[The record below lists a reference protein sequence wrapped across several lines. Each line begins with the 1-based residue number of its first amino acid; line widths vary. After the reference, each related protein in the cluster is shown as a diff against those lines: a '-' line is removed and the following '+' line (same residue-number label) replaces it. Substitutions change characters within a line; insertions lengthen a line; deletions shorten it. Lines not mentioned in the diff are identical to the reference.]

1 MKTIYLTSICML
13 AFASFAISQTEQ
25 RPYRVSEPV
34 MKKGGTV
41 VSAIADPVLFVQQN
55 MIGPCVTVSNVVVN
69 RPSKSGAKPYTSIAS
84 WSDSLNTLGIDSG
97 MIITTG
103 DALSVIGPVSDFLSG
118 DLQGTGDALLS
129 AMCGSATYDAVSIE
143 FDFIP
148 QADSIIPFE
157 FIWGSE
163 EYKEYV
169 NSGYNDIFGFFIS
182 GPGYTG
188 LQNIAYI
195 PGTNLPISI
204 DNVNHLANTQY
215 YIDNEALTGTFLAYD
230 GYTTVFSLSVPVM
243 ANQQY
248 HFKVVVADALD
259 RVLDSGVILKMGSFA
274 GNIIAPAP
282 SFTYTVNG
290 NNVSFANTTTNG
302 MSYLWDF
309 GDGSFS
315 TDVNPV
321 HNYSQTGT
329 YTLRLTA
336 SNHCYTEEV
345 EVVIDLTSTYTG
357 FAGNSEITVSSITG
371 NGLFAFDGVNGNVST
386 KVYTIDGRRVLP
398 GIQQN
403 GNRMMVD
410 LSGLEKG
417 VYIVNLNS
425 KTYKLLR

>member
-13 AFASFAISQTEQ
+13 AFTSFAISQTEQ
-25 RPYRVSEPV
+25 RPYRVSEPI

-41 VSAIADPVLFVQQN
+41 VSAITDPAGFVQQR
-55 MIGPCVTVSNVVVN
+55 MIGECVTVSNIQVN
-69 RPSKSGAKPYTSIAS
+69 YPGTKPAVPISS
-84 WSDSLNTLGIDSG
+84 WSDSTNTLGIDSG
-97 MIITTG
+97 MVITTG
-103 DALSVIGPVSDFLSG
+103 DALSIIDSVQAFVSYDIGGNG
-118 DLQGTGDALLS
+118 DSLLS
-129 AMCGSATYDAVSIE
+129 ALCGASTYDAVSIE

-215 YIDNEALTGTFLAYD
+215 YIDNEALNGTFLAYD

-290 NNVSFANTTTNG
+290 TSVTFNNTTTSG

-309 GDGSFS
+309 GDGTTS
-315 TDVNPV
+315 TDVNPA
-321 HNYSQTGT
+321 HNYSGTGT

-336 SNHCYTEEV
+336 SNHCYTEEI
-345 EVVIDLTSTYTG
+345 EQVIDLSTSHTG
-357 FAGNSEITVSSITG
+357 ICSKDKYSVSTLSENGVFSISGMAPRTVAEVYNYSGKRIQIPVS
-371 NGLFAFDGVNGNVST
+371 VSNGNQ
-386 KVYTIDGRRVLP
+386 LL
-398 GIQQN
+398 
-403 GNRMMVD
+403 VD
-410 LSGLEKG
+410 LSQQPKG
-417 VYIVNLNS
+417 IYIVRVDGR
-425 KTYKLLR
+425 TIKLAR